1 MPEYPNITI
10 LVGSGR
16 SGTGYLTNVLFRR
29 FDMGFSEEPKFI
41 VPLYRR
47 LDRFGD
53 LRDEEN
59 LRRLAETVHD
69 TEPFHNLRD
78 VRGIQTTSDEILE
91 RVQEPT
97 CRGILYATF
106 QLIADKRSKR
116 RLAYK
121 DPRDL
126 SHLPVVADL
135 FPTARFVHIIR
146 DGRDVALS
154 LQKFRWGATNLYSG
168 CKYWAKVTSKGR
180 RDGSQLER
188 PYFELRL
195 EDLMEDTERVATD
208 LCKFIQGSE
217 HDDDGVRR
225 VVEDFQSTKKPGCVS
240 SWRERLD
247 RNQRFVCEAVAGDVL
262 RTCGYETEFDPH
274 IHLPAFK
281 AGYYHLSDVAKRTLN
296 IGLRTL
302 PGAAPQGAKRARG

>member
-1 MPEYPNITI
+1 MPDYPDITV

-16 SGTGYLTNVLFRR
+16 SGTGYLTNVLFRSL
-29 FDMGFSEEPKFI
+29 DMGFSEEPKF
-41 VPLYRR
+41 VAPLYRR

-69 TEPFHNLRD
+69 TDPFHDLRD
-78 VRGIQTTSDEILE
+78 VRGIPTTSDEILE
-91 RVQEPT
+91 RVPEPT
-97 CRGILYATF
+97 CRGLLYATF
-106 QLIADKRSKR
+106 RLIAEKRNKR

-126 SHLPVVADL
+126 SHLPIVAEL

-154 LQKFRWGATNLYSG
+154 LQKFRWGPTNLYSG
-168 CKYWAKVTSKGR
+168 CKYWATVTSKGR
-180 RDGSQLER
+180 RDGAQLER

-208 LCKFIQGSE
+208 LCKFILGSE
-217 HDDDGVRR
+217 HDEDGVRR
-225 VVEDFQSTKKPGCVS
+225 VVEDFKSTKKAGSVS

-262 RTCGYETEFDPH
+262 RACGYETEFDRP
-274 IHLPAFK
+274 IHLSPFK
-281 AGYYHLSDVAKRTLN
+281 AGYYLMSDVSRRALN
-296 IGLRTL
+296 VGLRTFSG
-302 PGAAPQGAKRARG
+302 PAPQV